1 MDGCNYR
8 RHTHPSSCVDELSNA
23 EKSDGDIV
31 AIHEDVAGK
40 FIGGLLSTFFT
51 VYAAF
56 LALTVLRTYIEVI
69 QVWMFPHINTWG
81 ISIILVVVVYYFVSG
96 GFRIVTALAF
106 FSLILGTPLFFEIL
120 CDKRILTS
128 ITSFRYSIIL

>member
-1 MDGCNYR
+1 M
-8 RHTHPSSCVDELSNA
+8 
-23 EKSDGDIV
+23 

-81 ISIILVVVVYYFVSG
+81 ISLILVVVIYYFVSG
-96 GFRIVTALAF
+96 DSELLR
-106 FSLILGTPLFFEIL
+106 PLH
-120 CDKRILTS
+120 S
-128 ITSFRYSIIL
+128 SV